1 MRAALI
7 PCPRHLPPPPRHAPP
22 HRAAGL
28 LRLPNGSGNARS
40 QGFCL
45 CRRQESMPAATSPRD
60 TGRNQH
66 LALSIALRAYVGGG
80 GTPCTKQPPM
90 VQYFGAGKPKRLS
103 TRNKMPRRC
112 VLALLCLS
120 AAAGWV
126 SNPHA
131 VRLRVM
137 PSSAIKHSD
146 RPVSLEPKPVLC
158 REMVCAEHGMREF
171 QRGRREAPRPA
182 VAMKLDVAPQVV
194 SAFPTGA
201 PTRGIACALADVLCS
216 ECPPATVHGT

>member
-45 CRRQESMPAATSPRD
+45 CRRQESTPAATSPRD

-66 LALSIALRAYVGGG
+66 LALSIALRAYVGGRG
-80 GTPCTKQPPM
+80 NPLYQNTKRLGFNILAGTENKK
-90 VQYFGAGKPKRLS
+90 GLLS

-216 ECPPATVHGT
+216 E

>member
-1 MRAALI
+1 MS
-7 PCPRHLPPPPRHAPP
+7 
-22 HRAAGL
+22 AAGEPL
-28 LRLPNGSGNARS
+28 VPTR
-40 QGFCL
+40 
-45 CRRQESMPAATSPRD
+45 
-60 TGRNQH
+60 
-66 LALSIALRAYVGGG
+66 
-80 GTPCTKQPPM
+80 
-90 VQYFGAGKPKRLS
+90 KRLGFNILAQGTETKKALLS
-103 TRNKMPRRC
+103 TCNKMPRRC

-216 ECPPATVHGT
+216 E